1 MPTPA
6 SARRAAERWFLDN
19 GLPSVLTRRAR
30 WRGLWP
36 RSAAVLAGFAAL
48 MVVGLIIHHLVGNI
62 DVDIEGRPTTVGWIV
77 LAVLALTVPF
87 VVITGWLVSRL
98 QSHRARCVA
107 STASAAVAL
116 VSDALTGD
124 ATDVAG
130 TALGVALVPL
140 LTATGLGSV
149 LGWALKLAVSQLA
162 AVGQLMLRAL
172 PVVLLTVLVF
182 FNSPVWLMAAS
193 VSRGRLW
200 LALLFLG
207 IIAAVFLSRS
217 TLERIR
223 PMLTAPRPP
232 GNEPLALRAE
242 DSDELADELA
252 DTPFAKMADP
262 AGAYPLTRR
271 ERFNVVSV
279 LIVSQLVQVLTVA
292 LVTTLIFFVL
302 GLILINP
309 ALLAAWTRNGSSDGQ
324 LLWMTIP
331 VPNALIQ
338 VTLFLGALTFMYLTA
353 RAVSDREYRSQF
365 VDPLIEDLRL
375 TLLARNRYRAA
386 TAGA

>member
-1 MPTPA
+1 MPTPV
-6 SARRAAERWFLDN
+6 SARAAERWFLDN

-36 RSAAVLAGFAAL
+36 RSAPVLAGFAAL
-48 MVVGLIIHHLVGNI
+48 MVVGLVIYLLVGNI
-62 DVDIEGRPTTVGWIV
+62 DVDIDGPPTGVESIV

-87 VVITGWLVSRL
+87 VVITGWLAARL
-98 QSHRARCVA
+98 RGHRARCVA
-107 STASAAVAL
+107 STASAAVAV
-116 VSDALTGD
+116 VSDALIGD

-130 TALGVALVPL
+130 TALGVVAVPL

-193 VSRGRLW
+193 VGRGRLW

-207 IIAAVFLSRS
+207 IIAAVFLITS
-217 TLERIR
+217 TLERVR
-223 PMLTAPRPP
+223 PMLAAPSPRED
-232 GNEPLALRAE
+232 EPLAQKAE
-242 DSDELADELA
+242 DNRQADELA

-262 AGAYPLTRR
+262 AASYPLTRR
-271 ERFNVVSV
+271 ERFNVVFV
-279 LIVSQLVQVLTVA
+279 LIATQLVQVLTVA
-292 LVTTLIFFVL
+292 VVTTLIFFVL
-302 GLILINP
+302 GLILLNRP
-309 ALLAAWTRNGSSDGQ
+309 LLAAWTRTGSTDGQ

-353 RAVSDREYRSQF
+353 RAVGDLEYRSQF
-365 VDPLIEDLRL
+365 LDPLIDDLRL
-375 TLLARNRYRAA
+375 TLVARNRYRAA
-386 TAGA
+386 TADA